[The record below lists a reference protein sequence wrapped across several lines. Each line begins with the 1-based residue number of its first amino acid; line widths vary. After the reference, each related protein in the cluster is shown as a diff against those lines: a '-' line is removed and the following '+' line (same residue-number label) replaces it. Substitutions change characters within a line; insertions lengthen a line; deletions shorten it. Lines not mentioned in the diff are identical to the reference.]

1 MIRGDFVRRW
11 VLTSISDD
19 FENVD
24 QVILREVAETGAKC
38 GLTIDRS
45 EVVQALA
52 DLIEDGLAKAY
63 ILRGTGSNPFS
74 GELKAMPSLELVEED
89 FKTYFYIT
97 KKGPDL
103 HRSDPAEGA

>member
-1 MIRGDFVRRW
+1 MMWWMKWPPASGISITGRLRTSRGHTPSSWRRRKRPRRKMIRGDFVRRW

-63 ILRGTGSNPFS
+63 I
-74 GELKAMPSLELVEED
+74 
-89 FKTYFYIT
+89 
-97 KKGPDL
+97 
-103 HRSDPAEGA
+103 